1 MINCHRL
8 NDNAIPHNV
17 VRILD
22 DIRWI
27 IKGKTPSII
36 DTEGLM
42 ILASNLKA
50 LPASICSYGYEEFSS
65 DDDAIWNDVVK
76 FRNSK
81 IEESIEDCL
90 VYLTGKDIKNFLI
103 IKKFLDRIYEIDRDS
118 WWFGVKLIFNL
129 NDDEKLVVVEF
140 LENLISALL
149 YREQHQIF

>member
-1 MINCHRL
+1 MINCYHL
-8 NDNAIPHNV
+8 NDNIIPHNV

-50 LPASICSYGYEEFSS
+50 LPASICSYGYEEYS
-65 DDDAIWNDVVK
+65 WNITRL
-76 FRNSK
+76 RNSK
-81 IEESIEDCL
+81 IEESIEGCL
-90 VYLTGKDIKNFLI
+90 AYSTGKDVKNFLI

-129 NDDEKLVVVEF
+129 NDDEKLVVAEF

-149 YREQHQIF
+149 YREKRQETFGL